1 MKDDATVRSRE
12 KWYTNRQNLTVLR
25 SRQSSGE
32 ESNSNV
38 KIMLVQNGQIQEIED
53 VEETRTRP
61 GYGFYWIQA
70 GLFDLDELQRIF
82 HFHDLAIEDCI
93 DEEEQRPK
101 LEIYEDQYFIVINS
115 VEFANQDIHLHEV
128 NIFIGAHYIVTVTK
142 YPVQELGQI
151 RQTIQEE
158 EINTAD
164 FMLYHFIDL
173 IVENYF
179 GVIDDIEDLIEEL
192 EKKILVQPDKSQL
205 HEIIG
210 IRSEILYAKK
220 MLGPQRDLIA
230 ALNKKELSLID
241 DRLQKYFGDILENSV
256 KIVETFDTFRDLMGN
271 LREAYQAAL
280 ANRANDTMR
289 VFTALTTIFMPLTIV
304 TGIYG
309 MNFDNMPE
317 LHSRFGYF
325 VVLGV
330 MLTLGLG
337 MYVLFKKKDW
347 L

>member
-1 MKDDATVRSRE
+1 M
-12 KWYTNRQNLTVLR
+12 
-25 SRQSSGE
+25 
-32 ESNSNV
+32 
-38 KIMLVQNGQIQEIED
+38 KIMLVQNGRIKEIED
-53 VEETRTRP
+53 VEEAQTRP
-61 GYGFYWIQA
+61 SYGFYWIHA

-82 HFHDLAIEDCI
+82 GFHDLAIEDCI

-101 LEIYEDQYFIVINS
+101 LEIYDDHYFIVLNS

-128 NIFIGAHYIVTVTK
+128 NIFIGEHYIVTVTK
-142 YPVQELGQI
+142 YPIQEILQVE
-151 RQTIQEE
+151 RTIHEE
-158 EINTAD
+158 EINSAD
-164 FMLYHFIDL
+164 YMLYHFIDL

-192 EKKILVQPDKSQL
+192 EKKILVKPDKSQL
-205 HEIIG
+205 NEIIG

-230 ALNKKELSLID
+230 SLNKKELALID

-256 KIVETFDTFRDLMGN
+256 KIVESFDTFRDLMGN

-280 ANRANDTMR
+280 ANRANETMR

-309 MNFDNMPE
+309 MNFDYMPE
-317 LHSRFGYF
+317 LHSRIGYF

-330 MLTLGLG
+330 MFTLGIG
-337 MYVLFKKKDW
+337 MFILFKKKDW

>member
-1 MKDDATVRSRE
+1 MR
-12 KWYTNRQNLTVLR
+12 
-25 SRQSSGE
+25 
-32 ESNSNV
+32 
-38 KIMLVQNGQIQEIED
+38 IMLVQNGHMQEIED
-53 VEETRTRP
+53 IEETKTSP
-61 GYGFYWIQA
+61 SYGFYWIHA

-82 HFHDLAIEDCI
+82 GFHDLAIEDCI

-101 LEIYEDQYFIVINS
+101 LEIYDNHYFIVINS
-115 VEFANQDIHLHEV
+115 VEFANQDILLHEV
-128 NIFIGAHYIVTVTK
+128 NIFIGAHYIVTITK
-142 YPVQELGQI
+142 YP
-151 RQTIQEE
+151 IQEIKQLEQEIHDE

-164 FMLYHFIDL
+164 YMLYHFIDL
-173 IVENYF
+173 IVKNYF

-192 EKKILVQPDKSQL
+192 EKKILVKPDNSQL
-205 HEIIG
+205 NEIIG

-220 MLGPQRDLIA
+220 MLGPQRDLIS
-230 ALNKKELSLID
+230 ALNKKELALIN

-280 ANRANDTMR
+280 ANRANETMR

-317 LHSRFGYF
+317 LHTRNGYF

-330 MLTLGLG
+330 MLTVGIG
-337 MYVLFKKKDW
+337 MYALFKKKGW

>member
-1 MKDDATVRSRE
+1 M
-12 KWYTNRQNLTVLR
+12 
-25 SRQSSGE
+25 
-32 ESNSNV
+32 
-38 KIMLVQNGQIQEIED
+38 KIMLVQNGRIKEIED
-53 VEETRTRP
+53 VEEAQTRP
-61 GYGFYWIQA
+61 SYGFYWIHA

-82 HFHDLAIEDCI
+82 GFHDLAIEDCI

-101 LEIYEDQYFIVINS
+101 LEIYDDHYFIVLNS

-128 NIFIGAHYIVTVTK
+128 NIFIGEHYIVTVTK
-142 YPVQELGQI
+142 YPIQEIPQVE
-151 RQTIQEE
+151 RTIHEE
-158 EINTAD
+158 EINSAD
-164 FMLYHFIDL
+164 YMLYHFIDL

-192 EKKILVQPDKSQL
+192 EKKILVKPDKSQL
-205 HEIIG
+205 NEIIG

-230 ALNKKELSLID
+230 SLNKKELALID

-256 KIVETFDTFRDLMGN
+256 KIVESFDTFRDLMGN

-280 ANRANDTMR
+280 ANRANETMR

-309 MNFDNMPE
+309 MNFDYMPE
-317 LHSRFGYF
+317 LHSRIGYF

-330 MLTLGLG
+330 MFTLGIG
-337 MYVLFKKKDW
+337 MFILFKKKDW